1 MKYEDLARAGALAY
15 QKSEAPL
22 LLAIESSCDETAAA
36 VLAGARDVRAMTVYT
51 QIPLHR
57 KYGGVVPEI
66 ASRHHLDNVNTVIQQ
81 ALDEAGVTLDDIDLI
96 GVTHGPGLIGALLIG
111 VAAAKALAFSKDRP
125 NFS

>member
-1 MKYEDLARAGALAY
+1 MKYEDLARAGVLAY

-57 KYGGVVPEI
+57 KYGGVVPEL
-66 ASRHHLDNVNTVIQQ
+66 ACGKGGGGNGSR
-81 ALDEAGVTLDDIDLI
+81 
-96 GVTHGPGLIGALLIG
+96 
-111 VAAAKALAFSKDRP
+111 AARSRRVHP
-125 NFS
+125 

>member
-57 KYGGVVPEI
+57 KYGGVVPEL
-66 ASRHHLDNVNTVIQQ
+66 ASRSHVEKVGAVTEA
-81 ALDEAGVTLDDIDLI
+81 ALHEAGVSIHEIDAI
-96 GVTHGPGLIGALLIG
+96 AVTGLWVRCSWA
-111 VAAAKALAFSKDRP
+111 
-125 NFS
+125 